1 MTTKRQGPAEKPTRR
16 EQAALTRLRVLEAA
30 HEAFVSRGYTGTRMV
45 DVAAQ
50 AGVAVQTVYFIF
62 HTKPELLAA
71 CYDLAVL
78 GGPEGLRPQEQP
90 WHVALLAADSG
101 ADSVAHLVEGT
112 TAICERVALLDDTVR
127 ATLHEPEAVAV
138 HERGEGHRRRDFER
152 IVEHW
157 DTQFG
162 LRRGLSGPPC
172 VDLVLT
178 YTGPSTYRQLVVDY
192 QWTTKA
198 YKGWLRG
205 CLSDLIESPD
215 RSVEPPT
222 RS

>member
-1 MTTKRQGPAEKPTRR
+1 VTKKRQGPAAKSTRR
-16 EQAALTRLRVLEAA
+16 EQAALTRLRILEAA
-30 HEAFVSRGYTGTRMV
+30 HEAFVSSGYTGTRMV

-78 GGPEGLRPQEQP
+78 GGPEGPPPQEQA
-90 WHVALLAADSG
+90 WHVAMTSATSG

-112 TAICERVALLDDTVR
+112 TAICQRVALLDDTVR

-138 HERGEGHRRRDFER
+138 HERRERLRRRDFER

-162 LRRGLSGPPC
+162 LRHGLSRTAC

-178 YTGPSTYRQLVVDY
+178 YTGPSSYRQLVVDY
-192 QWTTKA
+192 EWTTKA
-198 YKGWLRG
+198 YKSWLRASLTG
-205 CLSDLIESPD
+205 LIQSPED
-215 RSVEPPT
+215 RPT
-222 RS
+222 DG